1 MSDVFRTRPEHA
13 IVHPSGWHPV
23 NDDFEIVKVPLIDAT
38 AKLSTDR
45 AMFARVSHHDEE
57 EVCRRLGAEFVT
69 FDIAKAVW
77 RAGVRLKPVQLV
89 RTHADSE
96 RMRGRGFCEVHD
108 ARVWNQL
115 EAIGWD
121 GSEPVANIGKF
132 WVKPSSK
139 MARNCGWFDVNGVP
153 VQPGGPGS
161 ERHDRDYTDYSQL
174 CYVVR
179 RRGAQTR
186 DASSALGSAVGA
198 VESAARAAAAWL
210 AGVLGGG
217 GQQEEQDLGSKDE
230 KRTAMA
236 PWQGPSHGY
245 RCSVAE
251 LYRDAVALG
260 SWVPIAEVLAGR
272 YVVQLGDL
280 VVSARAG
287 GDPTKGGPGHVERAR
302 WDQKGLEVLTIGGN
316 EGNRWALAPLRLD
329 GPDVR
334 GIIRCDLLLAPSA
347 VAEALAELE
356 AGVAERSGAAH
367 HPRIQEY
374 HAGAR
379 RGGSPLAGMPGHEAE
394 GFAVLGTRAAD
405 EIPWCASSA
414 SWCAARS
421 LVVG

>member
-198 VESAARAAAAWL
+198 VESAARSAAAWL
-210 AGVLGGG
+210 SGVLSGEERPMRQTIKLGSRGADVKAWQGILRMPADGVFGVGTENATRAWQEARGLVADGVVGRKSWELAGERYAAPKTPSVDPRAPACVAALRDANAAWPTRKKASDGIMGDAAHQARPSDHNLGNAVDVTHDPASGCDAGVIV
-217 GQQEEQDLGSKDE
+217 DLATRDPRVTYVIWDRRIWSRARADEGWRPYAGSNPHTKHVHISV
-230 KRTAMA
+230 RTDARDDASPWPWA
-236 PWQGPSHGY
+236 P
-245 RCSVAE
+245 
-251 LYRDAVALG
+251 
-260 SWVPIAEVLAGR
+260 
-272 YVVQLGDL
+272 
-280 VVSARAG
+280 VSA
-287 GDPTKGGPGHVERAR
+287 GP
-302 WDQKGLEVLTIGGN
+302 
-316 EGNRWALAPLRLD
+316 
-329 GPDVR
+329 
-334 GIIRCDLLLAPSA
+334 
-347 VAEALAELE
+347 
-356 AGVAERSGAAH
+356 
-367 HPRIQEY
+367 
-374 HAGAR
+374 
-379 RGGSPLAGMPGHEAE
+379 
-394 GFAVLGTRAAD
+394 
-405 EIPWCASSA
+405 
-414 SWCAARS
+414 
-421 LVVG
+421 